1 MKLSQQG
8 QKESSTSA
16 HTVWG
21 ASPRR
26 RSWSRTSTWS
36 TTWTNLLTLT
46 FVCVDVDL
54 DRALFNKHSKAW
66 NKDALVGL
74 NRSQHRFLVKIN
86 TKVVNEIQVVLTF
99 SLPCTIAAPRRSYCR
114 WSSWSCPQHNPLWLQ
129 TQTITMV
136 SMRSN
141 CNLLAHWKWPKLN
154 HTGKYLER
162 NESERDVIWW
172 NFFPLLSKRNNW
184 WRRSTLNIK
193 HKIELKLRKWQ
204 RPELF

>member
-1 MKLSQQG
+1 MRIKLSQHG
-8 QKESSTSA
+8 QKESWGSA

-74 NRSQHRFLVKIN
+74 NRSQHRFLVKIS
-86 TKVVNEIQVVLTF
+86 TKVVYEIQIVLTF

-129 TQTITMV
+129 TQTITMA
-136 SMRSN
+136 SMRRN
-141 CNLLAHWKWPKLN
+141 GNLFLALFAEQEKQMMQ
-154 HTGKYLER
+154 T
-162 NESERDVIWW
+162 
-172 NFFPLLSKRNNW
+172 
-184 WRRSTLNIK
+184 K
-193 HKIELKLRKWQ
+193 HAEYKA
-204 RPELF
+204 

>member
-8 QKESSTSA
+8 QKESWGSA

-54 DRALFNKHSKAW
+54 DRALFNKHSKTW

-74 NRSQHRFLVKIN
+74 NRSQHRFLVKISK
-86 TKVVNEIQVVLTF
+86 KVVNEIQVVLTF

-129 TQTITMV
+129 TQTITMA
-136 SMRSN
+136 SMRRN
-141 CNLLAHWKWPKLN
+141 WNLFLVRWKITEVNILRNIWKGRIQKRRNLVKLF
-154 HTGKYLER
+154 
-162 NESERDVIWW
+162 S
-172 NFFPLLSKRNNW
+172 LLSKLQLIQKKHTVNNV
-184 WRRSTLNIK
+184 
-193 HKIELKLRKWQ
+193 
-204 RPELF
+204 

>member
-1 MKLSQQG
+1 MKFSQQG
-8 QKESSTSA
+8 QKESWGSA

-26 RSWSRTSTWS
+26 RSWSRTSTCS
-36 TTWTNLLTLT
+36 TTWTNLLTLN
-46 FVCVDVDL
+46 FVYVYVDH

-74 NRSQHRFLVKIN
+74 NRSQHRFLVKIS

-129 TQTITMV
+129 TQTIMMV
-136 SMRSN
+136 SMRRN
-141 CNLLAHWKWPKLN
+141 CNFFSLKVAEVKSYWEIFGKEGIRKRCNLVKL
-154 HTGKYLER
+154 
-162 NESERDVIWW
+162 
-172 NFFPLLSKRNNW
+172 FFPADQE
-184 WRRSTLNIK
+184 K
-193 HKIELKLRKWQ
+193 HLIQTKHTEYKA
-204 RPELF
+204 